1 MNQTELASKL
11 QISNSYL
18 SELETGKKQVSI
30 ELLKKYAEIFD
41 IPPSSLLMFSEIIE
55 NETFPEVARVKIA
68 NKMIKIMN
76 WLTDSGG
83 IESVRKSNI

>member
-30 ELLKKYAEIFD
+30 ELLKKYADIFD

-83 IESVRKSNI
+83 IESVRKSNT

>member
-83 IESVRKSNI
+83 IESVRK